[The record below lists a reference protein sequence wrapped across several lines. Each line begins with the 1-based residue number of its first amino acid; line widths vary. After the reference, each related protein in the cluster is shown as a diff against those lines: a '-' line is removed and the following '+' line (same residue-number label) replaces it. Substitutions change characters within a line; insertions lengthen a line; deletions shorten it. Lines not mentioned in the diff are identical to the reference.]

1 MTSGVVLS
9 IVPSQ
14 PPAAGRLHALSCN
27 SGHWGRLGRDVLCQ
41 KNCQNAQS
49 PAGYLPV
56 RHLSEPDRQ
65 SVAIVS
71 AAAALV
77 AVVCGTQAL
86 VPVAI
91 VIAARSDGLLLS
103 ISRTGQAENRDSSQ
117 NCITND
123 VGHLSFPLLSFP
135 AVPVDAVF
143 AAIMFRSD
151 GVQFRLCFEE
161 ATAHAPCA
169 WDAWDNSDHLKT
181 F

>member
-1 MTSGVVLS
+1 M
-9 IVPSQ
+9 
-14 PPAAGRLHALSCN
+14 
-27 SGHWGRLGRDVLCQ
+27 GRDVLCQ